1 MFYKKPILLL
11 VFGIFSSKLMAQVGA
26 VNPKFKLTVSGYT
39 EAYFISD
46 FKHTQ
51 KGERQTFYYN
61 YNRNKQLQFNQSI
74 LKFNISS
81 PKIAMNLALH
91 AGTYVQ
97 DNYASAS
104 NFAKHILEA
113 NINVSLNHKKTIYL
127 TAGIIPSHLGF
138 ESSVAFDNWN
148 LTRSLLAE
156 QSPYYETGLKFT
168 YKPNEKYEFATLFL
182 NGWQKINPLN
192 FKAMRSLG
200 TQFKY
205 TPNANV
211 NFNWSLYAGSES
223 RGVFSD
229 FRIFNNFYSQL
240 NLNKRWRMLLGFDIG
255 LQQKYQ
261 QANEYNFWYSP
272 IFISQFSFN
281 DKLKAAIRF
290 ERYQDKKNIIVAVAE
305 NTAFVANGL
314 SLNTDYFITPN
325 LLCRIELRGLYSSS
339 NTFRSDVGSIKNNRF
354 FATSMAYKF

>member
-1 MFYKKPILLL
+1 MFYKKPVLLL
-11 VFGIFSSKLMAQVGA
+11 VFALFSSKLIAQVE
-26 VNPKFKLTVSGYT
+26 NDNNKIKLTVSGYT
-39 EAYFISD
+39 EAYFVTD

-51 KGERQTFYYN
+51 KGERQAFYYN
-61 YNRNKQLQFNQSI
+61 YNRNNQLQFNQSI

-97 DNYASAS
+97 NNYAKES

-113 NINVSLNHKKTIYL
+113 NINVALNNKKTIYL
-127 TAGIIPSHLGF
+127 IAGIIPSHIGF

-156 QSPYYETGLKFT
+156 QSPYYETGLKLT

-205 TPNANV
+205 TPNAKV

-223 RGVFSD
+223 RGALSD
-229 FRIFNNFYSQL
+229 FRIFNNFYSQI
-240 NLNKRWRMLLGFDIG
+240 NLNRRWRMLAGFDFG
-255 LQQKYQ
+255 MQQKYQ
-261 QANEYNFWYSP
+261 QADEYNFWYSP
-272 IFISQFSFN
+272 IFITQFSFN
-281 DKLKAAIRF
+281 EKLKAAIRF
-290 ERYQDKKNIIVAVAE
+290 EHYQDKNNVIVTMPSNA
-305 NTAFVANGL
+305 AFVVNGL
-314 SLNTDYFITPN
+314 SFNTDYFIRPN
-325 LLCRIELRGLYSSS
+325 LLFRMELRGLYSSS
-339 NTFRSDVGSIKNNRF
+339 NTFQSDVGSIKNNRF

>member
-11 VFGIFSSKLMAQVGA
+11 LFGLFSSKLMAQVGND
-26 VNPKFKLTVSGYT
+26 NPKIKLTVSGYT
-39 EAYFISD
+39 EAYFVSD

-61 YNRNKQLQFNQSI
+61 YNRNKQLQFNQSF

-81 PKIAMNLALH
+81 PKIALNFALH
-91 AGTYVQ
+91 SGTYVQ
-97 DNYASAS
+97 DNYASES

-113 NINVSLNHKKTIYL
+113 NINVALNNKKTIYL

-240 NLNKRWRMLLGFDIG
+240 NLNKRWRMLLGFDLG

-314 SLNTDYFITPN
+314 SVNTDYFISPN
-325 LLCRIELRGLYSSS
+325 LLFRVELRGLYSSA
-339 NTFRSDVGSIKNNRF
+339 NVFRSDVNQTTNNRF
-354 FATSMAYKF
+354 FATSLAYKF

>member
-11 VFGIFSSKLMAQVGA
+11 VFGLFSPKLIAQLGNDKPK
-26 VNPKFKLTVSGYT
+26 VNLTVSGYT
-39 EAYFISD
+39 EAYFVTD
-46 FKHTQ
+46 FKHSQ
-51 KGERQTFYYN
+51 KGERQKFYYN

-97 DNYASAS
+97 DNYANESK
-104 NFAKHILEA
+104 FAKNILEA
-113 NINVSLNHKKTIYL
+113 NINVALNNKKTIYL

-156 QSPYYETGLKFT
+156 QSPYYETGLKLT

-205 TPNANV
+205 TPNAKV
-211 NFNWSLYAGSES
+211 NFNWSLYVGIES
-223 RGVFSD
+223 RGALSD
-229 FRIFNNFYSQL
+229 FRIFNNFYSQI
-240 NLNKRWRMLLGFDIG
+240 NLNRRWRMLAGFDFG
-255 LQQKYQ
+255 MQQKYQ
-261 QANEYNFWYSP
+261 QADDYNFWYSP
-272 IFISQFSFN
+272 IFITQFSFN
-281 DKLKAAIRF
+281 EKLKAAIRF
-290 ERYQDKKNIIVAVAE
+290 EHYQDKNNVIVTMPSNA
-305 NTAFVANGL
+305 AFVVSGL
-314 SLNTDYFITPN
+314 SLNTDYFINPN
-325 LLCRIELRGLYSSS
+325 LLLRMELRGLYSSS
-339 NTFRSDVGSIKNNRF
+339 NTFQSGVGSMKNNRF
-354 FATSMAYKF
+354 FATSLAYKF

>member
-1 MFYKKPILLL
+1 MFYKKPILFLL
-11 VFGIFSSKLMAQVGA
+11 FGLFSLKLMAQVGND
-26 VNPKFKLTVSGYT
+26 NPKFKWTVSGYT
-39 EAYFISD
+39 EAYFVKD
-46 FKHTQ
+46 FNHTQ
-51 KGERQTFYYN
+51 KGERQTFFYN

-81 PKIAMNLALH
+81 PKIAMNIALH

-97 DNYASAS
+97 DNYANESK
-104 NFAKHILEA
+104 FAKNILEA
-113 NINVSLNHKKTIYL
+113 NINVALNNKKTIYL
-127 TAGIIPSHLGF
+127 TAGIIPSHIGF

-156 QSPYYETGLKFT
+156 QSPYYETGIKFT

-192 FKAMRSLG
+192 FKALRSLG

-205 TPNANV
+205 TPNENV

-240 NLNKRWRMLLGFDIG
+240 NLNKRWRMLLGFDLG

-261 QANEYNFWYSP
+261 QANEYNFWCSP
-272 IFISQFSFN
+272 IFITQFSFN

-290 ERYQDKKNIIVAVAE
+290 EHYQDKKNVIVAMPNDA
-305 NTAFVANGL
+305 AFVVSGL
-314 SLNTDYFITPN
+314 SFNTDYFINPN
-325 LLCRIELRGLYSSS
+325 LLLRMELRGLYSSS
-339 NTFRSDVGSIKNNRF
+339 NTFQSGVGSMKNNRF
-354 FATSMAYKF
+354 FATSLAYKF

>member
-1 MFYKKPILLL
+1 MFVKKATLLL
-11 VFGIFSSKLMAQVGA
+11 VFGLFSSKLNAQVA
-26 VNPKFKLTVSGYT
+26 NDIHKFKWTVSGYT
-39 EAYFISD
+39 EAFFVTD
-46 FKHTQ
+46 FNQTQ

-61 YNRNKQLQFNQSI
+61 YNRNKQLHFNQSS

-97 DNYASAS
+97 DNYAKES

-113 NINVSLNHKKTIYL
+113 NINVALNNKKTIYL
-127 TAGIIPSHLGF
+127 TAGIIPSHIGF

-156 QSPYYETGLKFT
+156 QSPYYETGFKFT

-182 NGWQKINPLN
+182 NGWQKINPLK
-192 FKAMRSLG
+192 FKAIRSFG

-205 TPNANV
+205 IPNANI

-223 RGVFSD
+223 RGAASD

-240 NLNKRWRMLLGFDIG
+240 IWNKRWRILAGFDFG
-255 LQQKYQ
+255 MQQKYQ
-261 QANEYNFWYSP
+261 QANEYYFWYSP
-272 IFISQFSFN
+272 IFITQFSFN
-281 DKLKAAIRF
+281 DKLKAALRF
-290 ERYQDKKNIIVAVAE
+290 EHYQDKNNIIVAMPSNA
-305 NTAFVANGL
+305 AFVVNGL
-314 SLNTDYFITPN
+314 SFNTDYFITPT
-325 LLCRIELRGLYSSS
+325 LLLRMELRGLYSSS
-339 NTFRSDVGSIKNNRF
+339 NTFQSDVGSIKNNRF
-354 FATSMAYKF
+354 FATSLAYKF

>member
-11 VFGIFSSKLMAQVGA
+11 LFGLFSSKLMAQVGND
-26 VNPKFKLTVSGYT
+26 NPKIKLTVSGYT
-39 EAYFISD
+39 EAYFVSD

-51 KGERQTFYYN
+51 KGKRQTFYYN

-91 AGTYVQ
+91 SGTYVQ
-97 DNYASAS
+97 DNYASES

-113 NINVSLNHKKTIYL
+113 NINVALNNKKTIYL

-192 FKAMRSLG
+192 FKALRSLG

-205 TPNANV
+205 TPNANI

-240 NLNKRWRMLLGFDIG
+240 NLNKSWRFLLGFDLG

-314 SLNTDYFITPN
+314 SFNTDYFIRPN
-325 LLCRIELRGLYSSS
+325 LLLRMELRGLYSSA
-339 NTFRSDVGSIKNNRF
+339 NVFRSDVSQTTNNRF
-354 FATSMAYKF
+354 FATSLAYKF

>member
-11 VFGIFSSKLMAQVGA
+11 VFALFSSKLMAQVGND
-26 VNPKFKLTVSGYT
+26 NPKIKLTVSGYT
-39 EAYFISD
+39 EAYFVSD

-51 KGERQTFYYN
+51 KGKRQTFYYN

-91 AGTYVQ
+91 SGTYVQ
-97 DNYASAS
+97 DNYASES

-113 NINVSLNHKKTIYL
+113 NINVALNHKKTIYL
-127 TAGIIPSHLGF
+127 TVGIIPSHLGF

-192 FKAMRSLG
+192 FKALRSLG

-205 TPNANV
+205 TPNANI

-240 NLNKRWRMLLGFDIG
+240 NLNKSWRFLLGFDLG

-314 SLNTDYFITPN
+314 SFNTDYFIRPN
-325 LLCRIELRGLYSSS
+325 LLLRMELRGLYSSA
-339 NTFRSDVGSIKNNRF
+339 NVFRSDVSQTTNNRF
-354 FATSMAYKF
+354 FATSLAYKF

>member
-11 VFGIFSSKLMAQVGA
+11 VFALFSPKLIAQVG
-26 VNPKFKLTVSGYT
+26 NDNNKIKLTVSGYT
-39 EAYFISD
+39 EAYFVSD
-46 FKHTQ
+46 FKHSQ

-97 DNYASAS
+97 DNYANESK
-104 NFAKHILEA
+104 FAKNILEA
-113 NINVSLNHKKTIYL
+113 NINVALNNKKTIYL

-156 QSPYYETGLKFT
+156 QSPYYETGLKLT

-182 NGWQKINPLN
+182 NGWQKINPLK

-205 TPNANV
+205 TPNAKV
-211 NFNWSLYAGSES
+211 NFNWSLYVGSES
-223 RGVFSD
+223 RGALSD
-229 FRIFNNFYSQL
+229 FRIFNNFYSQI
-240 NLNKRWRMLLGFDIG
+240 NLNRRWRMLAGFDFG
-255 LQQKYQ
+255 MQQKYQ
-261 QANEYNFWYSP
+261 QADDYNFWYSP
-272 IFISQFSFN
+272 IFITQFSFN

-290 ERYQDKKNIIVAVAE
+290 EHYQDKNNVIVTMPSNA
-305 NTAFVANGL
+305 AFVVNGL
-314 SLNTDYFITPN
+314 SFNTDYFIRPN
-325 LLCRIELRGLYSSS
+325 LLFRMELRGLYSSS
-339 NTFRSDVGSIKNNRF
+339 NTFQSDVGSIKNNRF

>member
-1 MFYKKPILLL
+1 MFAKKVTFLL
-11 VFGIFSSKLMAQVGA
+11 VFGLFSSKLNAQVA
-26 VNPKFKLTVSGYT
+26 NDIHKFKLTVSGYS
-39 EAYFISD
+39 EAYFVTD
-46 FKHTQ
+46 FNQTQ

-61 YNRNKQLQFNQSI
+61 YNRNNQLRFNQSC
-74 LKFNISS
+74 LKFKLSS
-81 PKIAMNLALH
+81 PKIEMNLALH

-97 DNYASAS
+97 DNYANESK
-104 NFAKHILEA
+104 FAKNILEA
-113 NINVSLNHKKTIYL
+113 NINVALNNKKTIYL
-127 TAGIIPSHLGF
+127 TAGIIPSHIGF

-192 FKAMRSLG
+192 FKAIRSLG

-205 TPNANV
+205 TPNAKL

-223 RGVFSD
+223 RGATSD

-240 NLNKRWRMLLGFDIG
+240 IWNKSWRFLVGFDLG
-255 LQQKYQ
+255 LQQKYE

-290 ERYQDKKNIIVAVAE
+290 EHYQDKKNVIVAVAE
-305 NTAFVANGL
+305 NTPFVLNGL
-314 SLNTDYFITPN
+314 SLNTDYFIRPN
-325 LLCRIELRGLYSSS
+325 LLFRMEIRGLYSSA
-339 NTFRSDVGSIKNNRF
+339 NIFRSDLSQTTNNRF
-354 FATSMAYKF
+354 FATSLAYKF

>member
-1 MFYKKPILLL
+1 MFVKKPILLL
-11 VFGIFSSKLMAQVGA
+11 VFGLFSSKLIAQVG
-26 VNPKFKLTVSGYT
+26 NDLYKFKLTVSGYT
-39 EAYFISD
+39 EAYFVSD
-46 FKHTQ
+46 FNQTQ
-51 KGERQTFYYN
+51 KGERQAFYYN

-97 DNYASAS
+97 DNYANESK
-104 NFAKHILEA
+104 FAKNILEA
-113 NINVSLNHKKTIYL
+113 NINVALNNKKTIYL
-127 TAGIIPSHLGF
+127 TAGIIPSHIGF

-156 QSPYYETGLKFT
+156 QSPYYETGFKFT

-192 FKAMRSLG
+192 FKAIRSFG
-200 TQFKY
+200 TQFKFM
-205 TPNANV
+205 PNANV
-211 NFNWSLYAGSES
+211 NFNWSLYVGSES

-240 NLNKRWRMLLGFDIG
+240 NLNKRWRMLAGFDLG

-261 QANEYNFWYSP
+261 QANEYYFWFSP
-272 IFISQFSFN
+272 IFITQFSFN
-281 DKLKAAIRF
+281 DKLKAALRF
-290 ERYQDKKNIIVAVAE
+290 EHYQDKNNIIVAMPSNA
-305 NTAFVANGL
+305 AFVVNGL
-314 SLNTDYFITPN
+314 SFNTDYFITPN
-325 LLCRIELRGLYSSS
+325 LLFRMELRGLYSSS
-339 NTFRSDVGSIKNNRF
+339 SIFRSDVSQTTNNRF

>member
-11 VFGIFSSKLMAQVGA
+11 VFALFSPKLIAQVGNN
-26 VNPKFKLTVSGYT
+26 NPKIKLTVSGYT
-39 EAYFISD
+39 EAYFVTD

-51 KGERQTFYYN
+51 KGERQAFYYN

-97 DNYASAS
+97 DNYAKES

-113 NINVSLNHKKTIYL
+113 NINIALNNKKTIYL

-192 FKAMRSLG
+192 FKDIRSLG

-205 TPNANV
+205 IPNANI

-223 RGVFSD
+223 RGATSD

-240 NLNKRWRMLLGFDIG
+240 IWNKSWRFLVGFDIG

-261 QANEYNFWYSP
+261 QENKYNFWYSP

-290 ERYQDKKNIIVAVAE
+290 ERYQDKKNVIVAIAE

-314 SLNTDYFITPN
+314 SLNTDYFIRPN
-325 LLCRIELRGLYSSS
+325 LLFRMEIRGLYSSS